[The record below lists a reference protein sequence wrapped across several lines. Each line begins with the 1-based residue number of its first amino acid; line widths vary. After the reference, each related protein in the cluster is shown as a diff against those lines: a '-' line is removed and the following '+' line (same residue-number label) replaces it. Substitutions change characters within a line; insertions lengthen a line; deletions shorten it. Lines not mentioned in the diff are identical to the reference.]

1 MGSQSS
7 GRTETV
13 ATLSYSKEAKSVP
26 LPTQLIPVAALPEAQ
41 TTRQFTLNHGMGR
54 GMGGGMVFLINGQAF
69 DHSRVDTRVQ
79 LSTIEDWEIINTGT
93 MVHPFHVHVNKF
105 QIISYNG
112 KPVPYAAWKDVVS
125 VSPGERV
132 KLRMAFRDYVGKT
145 VYH

>member
-1 MGSQSS
+1 
-7 GRTETV
+7 
-13 ATLSYSKEAKSVP
+13 
-26 LPTQLIPVAALPEAQ
+26 
-41 TTRQFTLNHGMGR
+41 
-54 GMGGGMVFLINGQAF
+54 
-69 DHSRVDTRVQ
+69 
-79 LSTIEDWEIINTGT
+79 NTGT

-145 VYH
+145 VYHCHVLDHEDLGMMGTLAISAET